1 VSTAR
6 SEGSRR
12 RYRIEG
18 ERQAATKRPLDNWAS
33 GTVLQLRE
41 KEQRVY
47 RTRGEDVSRAM
58 QRILKK
64 QDVGFRSVEQELDAQ
79 AVLDKQTPLVVV
91 LPTGGGKSLLFM
103 VAAFVETGGMTVVV
117 VPYRALRANLVGRMK
132 ASGID
137 CIEWQ
142 HGETNAAS
150 LVLVSADTA
159 GDTGS
164 NGNFLSYAQ
173 QHFDKGVLR
182 RIVIDECHLVYTSSD
197 WRPKLAR
204 LQNIRITSCPLV
216 LLTATLPPIKEC
228 EFSTA
233 MLLSHATY
241 IRASTV
247 RRHTQYLV
255 SWCEDKKREETA
267 LTMAQRQQR
276 LLLAKKQKGVVYC
289 KGKKSTEAMAA
300 SLGCEYYHADAP
312 DRPGALA
319 QWREEGGLICATS
332 ALGTGVDIPGV
343 VFTLHVQ
350 MPWSMTDFAQES
362 GRGGREGETVESVIL
377 VGHAEVEETAKRR
390 WAEVDVQAMALFLTG
405 NGCRR
410 SLMSGY
416 LDGKGVTCGEVEA
429 VGCDRCGEGQAKW
442 LEARKTESEEWQRV
456 REVMDELRGGCAI
469 CWLLSRVE
477 DGAEQGA
484 YRQHRTMQCVQDAEC
499 DWRVVDKFRM
509 GVKMGQNWKQSHGCF
524 RCWVSQRYCATGE
537 GFSNKCQWPNV
548 VIPLVRTAVLLEEG
562 QRVIGECG
570 FELKDERRGFASEE
584 RCQQW
589 LGQRHSRRIWGEFFS
604 NAMVVAIRVILYFQ
618 KLEED
623 EEVEV

>member
-47 RTRGEDVSRAM
+47 WTRGEDVSRAM

-117 VPYRALRANLVGRMK
+117 VLYRALRANLVGRMK

-150 LVLVSADTA
+150 LILVSADTA

-204 LQNIRITSCPLV
+204 LQNVRITSCPLV
-216 LLTATLPPIKEC
+216 LLTATLPPIQEC
-228 EFSTA
+228 EFLTA

-267 LTMAQRQQR
+267 LTMAQRQQQ

-300 SLGCEYYHADAP
+300 SLGCEYYHANAP

-319 QWREEGGLICATS
+319 
-332 ALGTGVDIPGV
+332 
-343 VFTLHVQ
+343 
-350 MPWSMTDFAQES
+350 
-362 GRGGREGETVESVIL
+362 
-377 VGHAEVEETAKRR
+377 
-390 WAEVDVQAMALFLTG
+390 
-405 NGCRR
+405 
-410 SLMSGY
+410 
-416 LDGKGVTCGEVEA
+416 
-429 VGCDRCGEGQAKW
+429 
-442 LEARKTESEEWQRV
+442 
-456 REVMDELRGGCAI
+456 
-469 CWLLSRVE
+469 
-477 DGAEQGA
+477 
-484 YRQHRTMQCVQDAEC
+484 
-499 DWRVVDKFRM
+499 
-509 GVKMGQNWKQSHGCF
+509 
-524 RCWVSQRYCATGE
+524 
-537 GFSNKCQWPNV
+537 
-548 VIPLVRTAVLLEEG
+548 
-562 QRVIGECG
+562 
-570 FELKDERRGFASEE
+570 
-584 RCQQW
+584 
-589 LGQRHSRRIWGEFFS
+589 
-604 NAMVVAIRVILYFQ
+604 
-618 KLEED
+618 
-623 EEVEV
+623 